1 MKCNIKLGTSKL
13 NTIIASALGGGAE
26 GERGGRKNLPI
37 DETTLKTSHS
47 TF

>member
-13 NTIIASALGGGAE
+13 NTIIASALGAE